1 MSDERWMKEA
11 LAEAQKALAKDEVP
25 VGALL
30 VKDGHLIARDHN
42 RREEQKDAT
51 AHAEILTLRQAG
63 KILGGW
69 RLSGTTLYVTLEPC
83 AMCAGALV
91 LARVD
96 RLVFGATDPK
106 GGACGTLYS
115 LVQDER
121 LNHCL
126 EVTPGVLVE
135 ECAEILKT
143 FFRQK
148 RI

>member
-30 VKDGHLIARDHN
+30 VKDGRLIARDHN

-96 RLVFGATDPK
+96 RLVFGAADPK